1 MMKKLLTL
9 VLVLCIA
16 SSANALLVTLNPT
29 GSADTPAGVS
39 TIDVVSDSANV
50 YYEYFLHVPS
60 VTYGDI
66 TGVAIILPG
75 AGGDAETVD
84 YADYMGAGTHLIYIT
99 AADMIPDPGSE
110 DTIAGVHFTAT
121 VDFTGDEIGQDLTIE
136 LFNTDMAVI
145 DSYTYKGIPE
155 PATMLLLGLG
165 GLFLRRRK

>member
-39 TIDVVSDSANV
+39 TIDVVSDSDDV
-50 YYEYFLHVPS
+50 GYDYFLYVPS

-75 AGGDAETVD
+75 AGVD
-84 YADYMGAGTHLIYIT
+84 SSTADYGDFQGAGTHLIYL
-99 AADMIPDPGSE
+99 AALDMDPDDGPGDIIP
-110 DTIAGVHFTAT
+110 GVHFTAT
-121 VDFTGDEIGQDLTIE
+121 VNFTGAEIGQDLTVE
-136 LFNTDMAVI
+136 LLNVDMVTV